1 MLIGLAVILAVWMA
15 AGAAALAVAGPFRPS
30 GVYVDIGGGRK
41 MRLVC
46 AGPQKAGPQKAGSQK
61 AGSQKSEGLAGP
73 QPTVWMEPGA
83 FGLAADWAAIQQKL
97 SAKGI
102 RSCAYDRAGMG
113 WSDPGPKPR
122 DAAAIADD
130 LEKLIA
136 ASGETGPFVLIGH
149 SMAGLYVRL
158 YAGRHPERVA
168 GVVLI
173 EATTPEQID
182 DPRERRFIDAF
193 TSLSRVAAVSASL
206 GTTLPLYWPAG
217 DRIGLPPQGSAE
229 KRHAY
234 ISGRHARTAAEEV
247 ANWPQSAREAGAIPP
262 YDPDWPVSVIVA
274 DRGEGDFSN
283 DARRAPE
290 KAAKFGT
297 FEAVKG
303 ASHTTIL
310 GLTYGDS
317 AVRGVEFVL
326 AHRKG
331 PAP

>member
-1 MLIGLAVILAVWMA
+1 MLIGLVLILVVWIG
-15 AGAAALAVAGPFRPS
+15 AGWAMVAVAGPFKPS
-30 GVYVDIGGGRK
+30 GVFIDIGGGRK

-46 AGPQKAGPQKAGSQK
+46 AGPPAGPT
-61 AGSQKSEGLAGP
+61 
-73 QPTVWMEPGA
+73 PTVWMEPGA
-83 FGLAADWAAIQQKL
+83 FGLAADFAAIQQKL
-97 SAKGI
+97 TAKGI

-130 LEKLIA
+130 LAKLIA
-136 ASGETGPFVLIGH
+136 ASGEKGPFILMGH

-158 YAGRHPERVA
+158 YAGRHPEQVA
-168 GVVLI
+168 GLVLI

-182 DPRERRFIDAF
+182 NPNTQKFIGAF
-193 TSLSRVAAVSASL
+193 TSLSKVAAVSASV
-206 GTTLPLYWPAG
+206 GTTLPLYWTAG

-234 ISGRHARTAAEEV
+234 VSGRHARTAAEEV
-247 ANWPQSAREAGAIPP
+247 GNWERSAREAAAAPP
-262 YDPDWPVSVIVA
+262 YDPDWPVSVIVV
-274 DRGEGDFSN
+274 DRGEGDRPG

-290 KAAKFGT
+290 RAAKHGT

-310 GLTYGDS
+310 GMTYGDS

-326 AHRKG
+326 AHLKSPG
-331 PAP
+331 A

>member
-1 MLIGLAVILAVWMA
+1 MLIGLALVVVVWIA
-15 AGAAALAVAGPFRPS
+15 AGAAVVAVAGPFKPS
-30 GVYVDIGGGRK
+30 GVYIDIGGRK

-46 AGPQKAGPQKAGSQK
+46 AGPPSRDK
-61 AGSQKSEGLAGP
+61 
-73 QPTVWMEPGA
+73 PTVWMEPGA
-83 FGLAADWAAIQQKL
+83 FGLAADWAAIQQML
-97 SAKGI
+97 TAKGI

-122 DAAAIADD
+122 DAATIADD

-136 ASGETGPFVLIGH
+136 ASGEKGPFILMGH

-158 YAGRHPERVA
+158 YAGRHPEQVA
-168 GVVLI
+168 GLVLI
-173 EATTPEQID
+173 EATTPELID
-182 DPRERRFIDAF
+182 NPGTETFIGAF
-193 TSLSRVAAVSASL
+193 TTLSRVAAVSASV
-206 GTTLPLYWPAG
+206 GTTLPLYWMAG

-234 ISGRHARTAAEEV
+234 VMGRHARTAAEEV
-247 ANWPQSAREAGAIPP
+247 ENWPQSAREAAAVAPF
-262 YDPDWPVSVIVA
+262 DPKWPVSVIVA
-274 DRGEGDFSN
+274 ARRRENEAQSERTS

-290 KAAKFGT
+290 LAANRGT

-326 AHRKG
+326 ANLKDAASG
-331 PAP
+331 PTP